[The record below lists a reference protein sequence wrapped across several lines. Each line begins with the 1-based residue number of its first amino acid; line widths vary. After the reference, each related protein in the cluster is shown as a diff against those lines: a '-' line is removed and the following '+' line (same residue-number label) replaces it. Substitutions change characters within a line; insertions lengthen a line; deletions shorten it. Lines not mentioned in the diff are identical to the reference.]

1 MTETDQW
8 SDYWN
13 NEGTS
18 GEVFINQ
25 SGERHPQLAA
35 YWHTQISG
43 AHSTA
48 RIIDLACGAGSI
60 YSDLHKEH
68 TFSLFGIDLSMDG
81 LHLLRHRLPNTS
93 TVVGSI
99 TGLPFPERIF
109 DLVVSQF
116 GVEYGGADAFSNA
129 ANLVNTG
136 GRIAILCHIEDGY
149 IDTRN
154 KLHLG
159 GAKLIIESDFIPRA
173 IELVKS
179 AFAREAKRRE
189 KAEAEF
195 TEANN
200 KIASILEQN
209 PGGIH
214 SHVFFGFKQL
224 FQRIAHYDEADIT
237 TWLETIQLDVH
248 KTRAKLDRITDVA
261 LSEGSV
267 KQICR
272 DFTHSGLRKVGYSP
286 FAIAGNS
293 LPIAWSIT
301 AERP

>member
-18 GEVFINQ
+18 GEVFINK

-43 AHSTA
+43 AHSTS

-68 TFSLFGIDLSMDG
+68 TFSLFGVDLSVDG
-81 LHLLRHRLPNTS
+81 LHLLKHRLPNTS
-93 TVVGSI
+93 TVVCSI
-99 TGLPFPERIF
+99 TELPFPERSF

-116 GVEYGGADAFSNA
+116 GIEYGGATAFADAAS
-129 ANLVNTG
+129 LVNSG
-136 GRIAILCHIEDGY
+136 GRIAMLCHIEDGY
-149 IDTRN
+149 IDARN

-159 GAKLIIESDFIPRA
+159 GAKLIIESEFIPRA
-173 IELVKS
+173 VELAKS
-179 AFAREAKRRE
+179 AFAREPARRQ
-189 KAEAEF
+189 KAETEF
-195 TEANN
+195 TQANDQ
-200 KIASILEQN
+200 IASILEQN

-214 SHVFFGFKQL
+214 SHVYFGFKQL
-224 FQRIAHYDEADIT
+224 FQRVAHYDESDIT
-237 TWLETIQLDVH
+237 TWLETIHADVN
-248 KTRAKLDRITDVA
+248 KTIAKLATITDVA
-261 LSEGSV
+261 LSEHSI

-286 FAIAGNS
+286 FAISGNS